1 MKIIK
6 TKMLTRY
13 MYKLA
18 VRVFIFLAVFLAYL
32 THKEVLYEFITH
44 EFTFG
49 ILEHGISPLHVLW
62 LVFMV
67 MMFFHLF
74 PHEKLTMALR
84 KEEKS
89 QYAPVENYSELE
101 LLRFVQDQNGKAW
114 TVLLVWL
121 CFNTIWGLLY
131 LFDVIDSADLLM
143 LTVFFSV

>member
-74 PHEKLTMALR
+74 PHEKLTIALR
-84 KEEKS
+84 KEESVCSCGKLFRTGT
-89 QYAPVENYSELE
+89 AALCAGSEREGLD
-101 LLRFVQDQNGKAW
+101 RAAGVA
-114 TVLLVWL
+114 VL
-121 CFNTIWGLLY
+121 
-131 LFDVIDSADLLM
+131 
-143 LTVFFSV
+143 